1 MLGIFF
7 IYHLIMFVYAYYLK
21 KIRQYNKSK
30 VLFLINIVL
39 FILNMI
45 TLLCFKTYYST
56 VLLLEENIFI
66 KVPYCIINI
75 LYIFFIIY
83 MTYKLFM
90 KERLF
95 NSFKYIIYSL
105 SGMLLF
111 ILLNILLPNISVYIL
126 FITCVILI
134 IYLINMFIKT
144 KRSFLVILLSLLI
157 VFFGYSFF
165 TYKGSARLL
174 IMLMGYPMKAY
185 NVTLE
190 EVKYLNEENVKRY
203 IPVEDI
209 IIPSGKMNIIRVNN
223 NIVKIAFYEGI

>member
-1 MLGIFF
+1 
-7 IYHLIMFVYAYYLK
+7 
-21 KIRQYNKSK
+21 
-30 VLFLINIVL
+30 
-39 FILNMI
+39 
-45 TLLCFKTYYST
+45 
-56 VLLLEENIFI
+56 
-66 KVPYCIINI
+66 
-75 LYIFFIIY
+75 
-83 MTYKLFM
+83 
-90 KERLF
+90 
-95 NSFKYIIYSL
+95 
-105 SGMLLF
+105 
-111 ILLNILLPNISVYIL
+111 
-126 FITCVILI
+126 
-134 IYLINMFIKT
+134 MFIKT